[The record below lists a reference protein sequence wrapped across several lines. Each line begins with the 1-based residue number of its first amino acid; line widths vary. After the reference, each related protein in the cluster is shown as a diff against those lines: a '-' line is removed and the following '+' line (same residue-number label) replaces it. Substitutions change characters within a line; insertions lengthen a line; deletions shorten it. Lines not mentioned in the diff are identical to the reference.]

1 MEKKNITARIRF
13 ILFLI
18 DFFSSK
24 KEFVVVFDEKNSEM
38 IWNIDC
44 KHMLF
49 YIEYKEVKHLDIKFN
64 IKDKKLY
71 VNTLI

>member
-1 MEKKNITARIRF
+1 MEKKNITAKIRF

-18 DFFSSK
+18 DFFSTK
-24 KEFVVVFDEKNSEM
+24 KEFVVIFDEKNSEM

-49 YIEYKEVKHLDIKFN
+49 YIKYKEVKHLDIKFN